1 MEMKLTIRKDK
12 TETVYKKD
20 TRTITWKT
28 FTKIVDVFDVKN
40 LLSALPQVLQSLGK
54 LKSGQIEETV
64 KSGELEELIP
74 LLNIITSICLNSMD
88 KVTGILLEIF
98 NEFDLTEEDIN
109 NCDFDEIITCLIV
122 LITNVGQVL
131 GLLKKAKK

>member
-74 LLNIITSICLNSMD
+74 LLNVITSICLNSMD

-98 NEFDLTEEDIN
+98 SEFDLTEEDIN